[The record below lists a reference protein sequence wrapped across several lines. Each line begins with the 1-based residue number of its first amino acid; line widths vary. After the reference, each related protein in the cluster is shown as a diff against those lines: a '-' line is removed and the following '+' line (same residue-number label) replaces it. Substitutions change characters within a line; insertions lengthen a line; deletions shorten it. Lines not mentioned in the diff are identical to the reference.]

1 MPAQTLT
8 APIARLSFD
17 PGLIRKYDGLGPRY
31 TSYPT
36 ADRFTEAFTPG
47 HLADA
52 LLDRFAEP
60 APQPLSLYVHVPF
73 CNTICYYCACNKVIT
88 NNHGRSAKYIDYVG
102 REVDGAAQA
111 RSMRAP

>member
-17 PGLIRKYDGLGPRY
+17 PELIRKVRRSGRY
-31 TSYPT
+31 TSLPT

-60 APQPLSLYVHVPF
+60 APQPLSLHVHGPF
-73 CNTICYYCACNKVIT
+73 CNTVCDYCNKVIT
-88 NNHGRSAKYIDYVG
+88 NNHGRSAKYID
-102 REVDGAAQA
+102 
-111 RSMRAP
+111 